1 MPNAHCMPL
10 STKFSPNTETTV
22 PPATE
27 LLAGSSECI
36 TGSETYVYE
45 DPVGT
50 HCCMFEDI
58 ESETA
63 PVTPAGAS
71 GVTQRSTEA
80 SMNAAGTTTE
90 PNMQLY
96 VRADAK
102 VPADEVTA
110 TGMSPDAGPEA
121 GLTALT
127 VASATNSNCT
137 PSAV

>member
-1 MPNAHCMPL
+1 M
-10 STKFSPNTETTV
+10 
-22 PPATE
+22 
-27 LLAGSSECI
+27 

-45 DPVGT
+45 DPVGA

-58 ESETA
+58 ESETV

-96 VRADAK
+96 VRAEENA
-102 VPADEVTA
+102 PADEETT
-110 TGMSPDAGPEA
+110 TGMSPDAGPEV

-127 VASATNSNCT
+127 VASATNSNCA